1 MERQN
6 SNLKEEVK
14 KLKGT
19 LAKFSV
25 EEAKLEG
32 KIISYDGFIVS
43 KVTLLSS
50 RWGSGK
56 QGRSQEGP
64 GVPVTPPFASLF

>member
-6 SNLKEEVK
+6 STLKEEIK
-14 KLKGT
+14 MMKGR

-25 EEAKLEG
+25 EEAKSEG

-56 QGRSQEGP
+56 QGRSQGGP